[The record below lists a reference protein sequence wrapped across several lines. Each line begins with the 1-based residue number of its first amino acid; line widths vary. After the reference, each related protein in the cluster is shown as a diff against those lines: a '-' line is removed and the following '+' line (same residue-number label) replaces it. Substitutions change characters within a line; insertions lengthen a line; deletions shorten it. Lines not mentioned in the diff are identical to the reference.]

1 LPTETDGKTM
11 MLIDEDEALI
21 AAALKG
27 SAYAWEKLV
36 KRYEGRVYNY
46 GLRLTGN
53 STDAMDLMQEV
64 FLGIYRN
71 LHRFRGDAQFSS
83 WIYRIAHN
91 KAVDMNRRKRL
102 FTAPPKSADQPAV
115 SEFDQFPSEPAY
127 QPDVRASQGQTNQQ
141 SQKMLSKLSM
151 DQRLIVEL
159 KIYQSQTFEE
169 IAEIQEISINTAKT
183 RFYSALKKLKIVLEE
198 DHVLF

>member
-1 LPTETDGKTM
+1 MT
-11 MLIDEDEALI
+11 LIDEDEALI

-36 KRYEGRVYNY
+36 KRYEGKIYNY

-53 STDAMDLMQEV
+53 ATDAMDLMQEV

-71 LHRFRGDAQFSS
+71 LHRFRGDAKFSS

-102 FTAPPKSADQPAV
+102 FTNLSKSDDQPA
-115 SEFDQFPSEPAY
+115 SDEFERLPSDPAY
-127 QPDVRASQGQTNQQ
+127 QPDSRVHQGQANQQ
-141 SQKMLSKLSM
+141 VQKMLGKLTM
-151 DQRLIVEL
+151 DQRLVVEL

-169 IAEIQEISINTAKT
+169 IAGMQEISINTAKT
-183 RFYSALKKLKIVLEE
+183 RFYSALKKLKIVAEE
-198 DHVLF
+198 NHVLS